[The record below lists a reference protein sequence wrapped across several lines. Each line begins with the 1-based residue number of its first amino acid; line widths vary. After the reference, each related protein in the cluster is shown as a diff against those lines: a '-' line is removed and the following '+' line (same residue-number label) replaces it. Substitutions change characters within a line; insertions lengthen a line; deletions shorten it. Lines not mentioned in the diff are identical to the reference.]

1 VVVVV
6 FLTAVVL
13 LALAFVV
20 GFRCS
25 FAAVVLLALALV
37 VGLTSLNNGAALVLL
52 AFALVMGLPSLDTN
66 AAAGKSG
73 NKV

>member
-1 VVVVV
+1 VVVIVL
-6 FLTAVVL
+6 LTAVVL

-37 VGLTSLNNGAALVLL
+37 MGLTSLDNGAALVLL
-52 AFALVMGLPSLDTN
+52 AFALVVGLPSFDVN
-66 AAAGKSG
+66 AAAGKSS

>member
-1 VVVVV
+1 
-6 FLTAVVL
+6 
-13 LALAFVV
+13 
-20 GFRCS
+20 
-25 FAAVVLLALALV
+25 V